1 MALEKLSIPREIKSV
16 VGAPLPDNLIQQRD
30 GGGGKKLSYLS
41 GSTVTD
47 MLNNAFGYMW
57 SWKVK
62 EQWIE
67 QSQPFFNQYSKAT
80 EKIINPAN
88 GKTGAWEDQGPV
100 AHVLGTLT
108 IWLKNGPQV
117 VPLEK
122 DGYGSKSILGKQND
136 QESIFKAAG
145 TDALKKA
152 ASLLGIGLELYR
164 NEDEQAYFYEINYE
178 DPWTDEA
185 KEAKTEQMAYMS
197 KYIEDYQ
204 VSNEDF
210 DNFVY
215 ETTGDTYAVTPDNI
229 DLIVDTIKT
238 GIKEAETK

>member
-1 MALEKLSIPREIKSV
+1 MALEKVSIPKEIKAV
-16 VGAPLPDNLIQQRD
+16 VGAPLPENLIQQRD

-62 EQWIE
+62 NQWIE
-67 QSQPFFNQYSKAT
+67 QSQPFFNQYTKAT
-80 EKIINPAN
+80 EKVTNPAN

-108 IWLKNGPQV
+108 VYLKNGPAIITV
-117 VPLEK
+117 EK
-122 DGYGSKSILGKQND
+122 DGYGSKSVLGKQND
-136 QESIFKAAG
+136 QESIFKSAG

-152 ASLLGIGLELYR
+152 SSLFGIGLELYR

-178 DPWTDEA
+178 DPWTDEMLEKFA
-185 KEAKTEQMAYMS
+185 KERE
-197 KYIEDYQ
+197 YIKQYITDYK
-204 VSNEDF
+204 VSDEVFANYVLE
-210 DNFVY
+210 V
-215 ETTGDTYAVTPDNI
+215 TGYSYDVTPDNI
-229 DLIVDTIKT
+229 DTIVEAIRA
-238 GIKEAETK
+238 GIEAAQ